1 MQILWLLVPKFI
13 RVSIFRVVY
22 LIEFSIYKHI
32 LSRITTL
39 ERSLW
44 IANIYK
50 IYKWVIRLFTGQQS
64 QAFSILNYCLMQ
76 NDGALAMDPY
86 FVAWLEFDSLTSALN
101 KKTTIC
107 LDITLT
113 DKVTPSALMLRQL
126 DSYYRNKITADQID
140 LASYHSLADFKNI
153 FHQGNSQILTLN
165 KNIQEA
171 IQLAKTPV
179 GPNDPLL
186 LDLWHQY
193 MGATSDDIKLDW
205 GQLGFQGDDPST
217 DFRAM
222 GKYQCIYVFGVLSF
236 SSDRSSGFTPINVTK
251 FVVWSFVLYVI

>member
-32 LSRITTL
+32 LSRIITL
-39 ERSLW
+39 EHSLC

-50 IYKWVIRLFTGQQS
+50 VYKWVIRLFTGQQS
-64 QAFSILNYCLMQ
+64 QAFRILNYCLMQ
-76 NDGALAMDPY
+76 NDGTLTMDPY
-86 FVAWLEFDSLTSALN
+86 FVAWMEFDSLTSALN
-101 KKTTIC
+101 RRTTIC
-107 LDITLT
+107 PDITLA
-113 DKVTPSALMLRQL
+113 DKLTPDALMLRRL
-126 DSYYRNKITADQID
+126 DSYYRNKITADQIH
-140 LASYHSLADFKNI
+140 LASYYSPTDFKNV
-153 FHQGNSQILTLN
+153 FHHGKSQILTLN

-171 IQLAKTPV
+171 IQLTRTPV
-179 GPNDPLL
+179 SPSEPML

-193 MGATSDDIKLDW
+193 MGAASDDIRLDW

-222 GKYQCIYVFGVLSF
+222 GKYRCIYVFGVLSF

-251 FVVWSFVLYVI
+251 YFFILLFYI